1 MRSILLHVQ
10 DDRCL
15 EARLQVAL
23 DLARSVSGHVS
34 CLQAS
39 TFEYA
44 VSWDIYATTA
54 VQVIPEIREN
64 ADRLRGDL
72 EARLQKEDV
81 PWNWID
87 PDAPARFSL
96 ISHAN
101 LSDIIVMG
109 ACAEGGGKE
118 TYSALAADIAVH
130 AGSPVLLVPEK
141 CKSFVPSD
149 PVMVAW
155 NGSAESSRALRA
167 AMPLL
172 KLASTVHLVTI
183 EDSETELDMPM
194 TSGASYLA
202 HHGIECVMSQ
212 IPALKDGVRTTLFNA
227 AKERGASCIVMG
239 AYGHTRMRE
248 ILLGGVS
255 RSMMSDPEL
264 PLLLV
269 H

>member
-15 EARLQVAL
+15 EAKLQVAL
-23 DLARSVSGHVS
+23 DLARGFDGHIS

-39 TFEYA
+39 NFDFA

-54 VQVIPEIREN
+54 VQVIPEIRAMAE
-64 ADRLRGDL
+64 RLRTDL

-81 PWNWID
+81 RWDWID
-87 PDAPARFSL
+87 PEGPARFSL
-96 ISHAN
+96 TAHAN
-101 LSDIIVMG
+101 LSDVIVMG
-109 ACAEGGGKE
+109 ACAEDGGKQG
-118 TYSALAADIAVH
+118 YSALAADIAVH
-130 AGSPVLLVPEK
+130 SGSPVLLVPDH
-141 CKSFVPSD
+141 CRSFAPSA
-149 PVMVAW
+149 PAVVAW
-155 NGSAESSRALRA
+155 NGSTQSSRALRA
-167 AMPLL
+167 ALPLL
-172 KLASTVHLVTI
+172 RMASAVHLVTV
-183 EDSETELDMPM
+183 EDPDAEFDLPM

-202 HHGIECVMSQ
+202 RHGIECEMSQ
-212 IPALKDGVRTTLFNA
+212 LPPAKDGVRATLFKA

-264 PLLLV
+264 PLLLA

>member
-23 DLARSVSGHVS
+23 DLARAMEGHVS

-39 TFEYA
+39 TYEFA

-54 VQVIPEIREN
+54 VQLVPEIRAAAEKLQK
-64 ADRLRGDL
+64 DM
-72 EARLQKEDV
+72 EARLNNEDV
-81 PWNWID
+81 PWDWID
-87 PDAPARFSL
+87 PEAPARYSL
-96 ISHAN
+96 TSHAN
-101 LSDIIVMG
+101 LSDVIVMG
-109 ACAEGGGKE
+109 ACAEDGGKE
-118 TYSALAADIAVH
+118 SYSALAADIAVH
-130 AGSPVLLVPEK
+130 AGSPVMLVPAH
-141 CKSFVPSD
+141 CKGFVPAD
-149 PVMVAW
+149 PVVVAW
-155 NGSAESSRALRA
+155 NGSAQSSRALRA
-167 AMPLL
+167 SLPLL
-172 KLASTVHLVTI
+172 KLASTVHLVTV
-183 EDSETELDMPM
+183 EDADTELELPAI
-194 TSGASYLA
+194 SGASYLA
-202 HHGIECVMSQ
+202 RHGIECEMTQV
-212 IPALKDGVRTTLFNA
+212 PVLKSGMRDTLFKA

-264 PLLLV
+264 PLLLA